1 MLFKDK
7 RRDTWFL
14 LVMTSNRIIMVSNM
28 LRVLSSVLACCLCGH
43 CVSAAEKQVPIR
55 PASDGVYTLSAQG
68 AKLYGKSVQH
78 NEQTRAIENWTGKQ
92 DVADWKVDNSKM
104 GNYDVAVTWSVADE
118 DAPQS
123 YAIQVDNRATIRAF
137 TVSTGGK
144 FKREVVGRILLAA
157 GVREVTFFPS
167 GKSCRNGLCKLK
179 QIELVPVANLATV
192 APQQPVEL
200 HVPEGFEVQ
209 HVAGPPLTSHP
220 MLAAFDN
227 RGRLF
232 VTEST
237 GVNADASVLA
247 EGPPHE
253 IRILEDTDGDGRYDT
268 YKVFAD
274 KLTFPEGILWHNGSV
289 YVSSPP
295 EFWKLTDTDGDD
307 VADKREV
314 LATGFTFRGMSD
326 DMHGGSLGPDG
337 RIYYAAGRMQHK
349 IQRPGGPVVHE
360 GHNPLIVRSRP
371 DGSELEVFSGAMGN
385 AVGVAFS
392 DTGDCFA
399 SGTFGVNADG
409 KRDVLNH
416 CIEGGA
422 YPVLGQPV
430 VEHKL
435 TGGELP
441 NLAQFGASASS
452 DLMMYRDELF
462 GAGYRGNLFSA
473 MFNLHKIAR
482 HTLEPDGATYRCQ
495 TEDFLTSTNAD
506 FHPTDVL
513 EDADGSLIVLDTGAW
528 FLIGCPTSVIA
539 KPQLSGGIYRVS
551 RSGSKRMAD
560 PRGATIAWSQMRPD
574 ELVALLD
581 DSRFEVRDRA
591 MCELAARKD
600 DSVPALKT
608 GLGDDQPRRR
618 LNAVWTLTRIETPAA
633 ASTTRIALNDTDDNV
648 RQAAAVAA
656 GLLRDR
662 EALPQLIQLAG
673 NDKSSPVRREAA
685 NALGRI
691 GDKKAVPPLLS
702 ALSGVSD
709 RFLDHAL
716 ILALI
721 RVDDREQTVAGLS
734 DPSPEVR
741 RGALIALDQMDHG
754 QLSQN
759 DVTSALATDNVRV
772 QKAALDVI
780 ARHSGWANQITQLS
794 KKWLADAEL
803 SEDRRSALRGVLLTF
818 IGDGSVQELV
828 AQSLAHT
835 ETPLRTRLL
844 LLDVVAHSDLTAVP
858 RSWKQPLLST
868 LASEN
873 TDTIRAAIEAIAA
886 TNQAVEGQHLLGQSE
901 LLALA
906 QADKWPADIRVAA
919 VAAAGQAGQTLSCA
933 VFNLLV
939 SQCGPDVEPVTRLQ
953 AASVIG
959 LSKLSAAQL
968 DRLVELIA
976 AAGPLELPSLSR
988 AIENADNIPDAQR
1001 LIVALNKSPGISA
1014 LPVDRLVK
1022 LVEKMPTE
1030 FRSEADKLLKQSN
1043 ADLEGQRRRLE
1054 ELKDTLSGGDP
1065 ERGRALFFGVKASC
1079 SACHRIGEEGGHIGP
1094 NLAGIGEIRSRRDL
1108 LEAVAFPSASF
1119 ARNFEPFTL
1128 VSKSGIA
1135 QSGIISRTTSDAIY
1149 LTTGERT
1156 TIRIPRSEIEEDGIV
1171 PAGVSIMPQGL
1182 DRILQPAELKD
1193 LISFLSSLRDD
1204 NHHASN

>member
-1 MLFKDK
+1 MA
-7 RRDTWFL
+7 
-14 LVMTSNRIIMVSNM
+14 NNM
-28 LRVLSSVLACCLCGH
+28 LRVLSSVLACCLCGN
-43 CVSAAEKQVPIR
+43 CMLAAEKQSPIQPGADGAYSL
-55 PASDGVYTLSAQG
+55 PAPA

-78 NEQTRAIENWTGKQ
+78 NQQTGALENWTGKQ

-104 GNYDVAVTWSVADE
+104 GNYDVAVTWNVADE

-144 FKREVVGRILLAA
+144 FKREIVGRILLAA

-179 QIELVPVANLATV
+179 QIELVPVASLATV

-253 IRILEDTDGDGRYDT
+253 IRILEDTNGDGRYDT
-268 YKVFAD
+268 FKVFAD
-274 KLTFPEGILWHNGSV
+274 KLTFPEGILWHDGSV

-326 DMHGGSLGPDG
+326 DMHGGSLGHDG

-371 DGSELEVFSGAMGN
+371 DGSEFEVFSGAMGN

-392 DTGDCFA
+392 DAGDCFA

-452 DLMMYRDELF
+452 DLMIYRDEVF
-462 GAGYRGNLFSA
+462 GADYRGNLFSA

-482 HTLEPDGATYRCQ
+482 HVLEPDGATYRCH
-495 TEDFLTSTNAD
+495 TEDFLTSSNAD

-513 EDADGSLIVLDTGAW
+513 EDADGSLVVLDTGAW

-539 KPQLSGGIYRVS
+539 KPQISGGIYRVS
-551 RSGSKRMAD
+551 RSGSKRIAD
-560 PRGATIAWSQMRPD
+560 SRGATIAWSKLSPG

-591 MCELAARKD
+591 MCELALKKNEA
-600 DSVPALKT
+600 VPALKT
-608 GLGDDQPRRR
+608 ALSDRQPRRR
-618 LNAVWTLTRIETPAA
+618 LNAVWTLARIETPAA
-633 ASTTRIALNDTDDNV
+633 ASTARIALNDADDNV

-656 GLLRDR
+656 GLMRDH
-662 EALPQLIQLAG
+662 EAMPQLIQLAG
-673 NDKSSPVRREAA
+673 SDKSSPVRREAA

-691 GDKKAVPPLLS
+691 GDKKAVAPLLS
-702 ALSGVSD
+702 ALAGVTD

-721 RVDDREQTVAGLS
+721 RIDDREQTVAGLS

-741 RGALIALDQMDHG
+741 RGTLIALDQMDHG

-794 KKWLADAEL
+794 KQWLADAEL

-828 AQSLAHT
+828 AQSLAHK
-835 ETPLRTRLL
+835 ETPQWTRLL
-844 LLDVVAHSDLTAVP
+844 LLDVVAHSDLNALP

-886 TNQAVEGQHLLGQSE
+886 TNEGQSALGQAE

-906 QADKWPADIRVAA
+906 QDDKWPADIRVAA
-919 VAAAGQAGQTLSCA
+919 IAAAGQAGQTPPNA
-933 VFNLLV
+933 IFNLLV
-939 SQCGPDVEPVTRLQ
+939 LQCGPEVEPVTRLQ
-953 AASVIG
+953 AASVLG
-959 LSKLSAAQL
+959 SSKLDSAQV
-968 DRLVELIA
+968 DRVVGLIA

-988 AIENADNIPDAQR
+988 AFESADKITDAHK
-1001 LIVALNKSPGISA
+1001 LIVALNKSPGLSA
-1014 LPVDRLVK
+1014 IPVDRLVK
-1022 LVEKMPTE
+1022 LIEKMPTE
-1030 FRSEADKLLKQSN
+1030 IRPEADKLLKQSN
-1043 ADLEGQRRRLE
+1043 ADLAGQRKRLE
-1054 ELKDTLSGGDP
+1054 ELKDTLAGGDP
-1065 ERGRALFFGVKASC
+1065 ERGRALFFGAKASC

-1094 NLAGIGEIRSRRDL
+1094 NLAGIGDIRTRRDL

-1128 VSKSGIA
+1128 ISKSGIA
-1135 QSGIISRTTSDAIY
+1135 QSGIISRTTSDSIY

-1171 PAGVSIMPQGL
+1171 PASVSIMPQGL
-1182 DRILQPAELKD
+1182 DRTLQPAELKD
-1193 LISFLSSLRDD
+1193 LLSFLSSLRDN